1 MHMHMHELMHMH
13 IMQCTLFCN
22 DFHQVVGAFPVWR
35 RVPPV
40 GGVVPVAAQGMAA
53 MREVESKLVD
63 VLTAA
68 VVQSPPLLKDAVL
81 LVRDLGRKLFPLW
94 FSNVFQ
100 AICCYGPARLWPRS
114 CHSCKDPLKWGRC
127 GCEGAGAGQEF
138 DITAD

>member
-1 MHMHMHELMHMH
+1 
-13 IMQCTLFCN
+13 
-22 DFHQVVGAFPVWR
+22 
-35 RVPPV
+35 
-40 GGVVPVAAQGMAA
+40 

-114 CHSCKDPLKWGRC
+114 CYCCRDPLKWGRC
-127 GCEGAGAGQEF
+127 GCEGAGAGLEF